1 MTFEEAVAAPG
12 NKVQMWSESSDGRP
26 VQAIYELSEAGAK
39 QLAWRNV
46 PAGQKSEITAELTKR
61 GIAVATSESP
71 CPFIWVIG
79 ADGIEVYGLRSKALD
94 AKGDRVVLDVGGPV
108 ARADM
113 ARVFAF
119 ADPDMEYRGIKAE
132 LRSGK
137 EVDLVTE
144 VSAAAEVGA
153 GYSRNDLLMETGWAG
168 TLGSVIA
175 KWAGVGFENRI

>member
-12 NKVQMWSESSDGRP
+12 KKVQMWSESSDGKP
-26 VQAIYELSEAGAK
+26 VQAIYELTDAGAK

-46 PAGQKSEITAELTKR
+46 AVGQESAITAELVKR
-61 GIAVATSESP
+61 GIAVATTESP
-71 CPFIWVIG
+71 SQYIWIID

-108 ARADM
+108 ARADI

-119 ADPDMEYRGIKAE
+119 ADADMEYRGIKAE

-137 EVDLVTE
+137 EVDLVGE
-144 VSAAAEVGA
+144 VSAAAEAGT
-153 GYSRNDLLMETGWAG
+153 GYSRNDLLVETGWTA
-168 TLGSVIA
+168 TLGAAIA
-175 KWAGVGFENRI
+175 KWAGAPFENRI